1 MIINT
6 ILKKKK
12 KKKSL
17 VVAGR
22 VREVI
27 MEVME
32 TVLNFINDVKFKLQ
46 EG

>member
-6 ILKKKK
+6 IIKKK

-17 VVAGR
+17 VNAGR
-22 VREVI
+22 VREVV

-32 TVLNFINDVKFKLQ
+32 TVLNFINDVRFKLQ
-46 EG
+46 EE